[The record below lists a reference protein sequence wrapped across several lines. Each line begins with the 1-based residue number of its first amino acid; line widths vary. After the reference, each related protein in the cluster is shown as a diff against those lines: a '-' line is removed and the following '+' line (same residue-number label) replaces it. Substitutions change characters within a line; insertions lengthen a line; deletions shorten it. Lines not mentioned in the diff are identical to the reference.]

1 MILNYP
7 VFLPASISNPVY
19 RSETTFRV
27 RYAET
32 DRMGFVYYGHYAVY
46 LEVARVEML
55 RKLGIAYKD
64 LEDRGILLP
73 VLEYT
78 IKYHK
83 PAFYDDM
90 LTVRTTLPALPS
102 ARIVFG
108 YEVVNQ
114 AGDVLAVAGTTLVFV
129 DRNTLKP
136 CPAPADVLDRI
147 RPHFTESGSQLRN

>member
-1 MILNYP
+1 
-7 VFLPASISNPVY
+7 VY

-32 DRMGFVYYGHYAVY
+32 DRMGFVYYGQYAVY

-55 RKLGIAYKD
+55 RNLGIAYKD

-78 IKYHK
+78 IRYRK

-90 LTVRTTLPALPS
+90 ITVRTTLPAMPS
-102 ARIVFG
+102 ARIVFD
-108 YEVVNQ
+108 YEVVNG
-114 AGDVLAVAGTTLVFV
+114 AGDVLTVACTTLVFV
-129 DRNTLKP
+129 DRATLKP
-136 CPAPADVLDRI
+136 CAAPADVLDRI
-147 RPHFTESGSQLRN
+147 RPHFPGS